1 MHIHSPFSPFFPL
14 MFSKSRL
21 NNCTQNTYFLTLTK
35 QLYTSYKLQH
45 IFHSLHFLAFIVGRL
60 MFSQT
65 CTSPNISFAINMLGK
80 YQNNLEID
88 HWITRKKVLRRYLQE
103 TNNYIFT
110 YMRFN
115 HLEDEYSNSDCQI
128 QGYMI
133 ILIWLFFFQLTK

>member
-1 MHIHSPFSPFFPL
+1 
-14 MFSKSRL
+14 
-21 NNCTQNTYFLTLTK
+21 
-35 QLYTSYKLQH
+35 
-45 IFHSLHFLAFIVGRL
+45 